1 MRRMTKTALMI
12 GATGGVGRE
21 VARALARRGWQL
33 RCLSRTPKPVSV
45 SLPDNGVAWIKGDA
59 MKAEDV
65 ANAAR
70 DVNLIVHAA
79 NPPRYK
85 NWRGLAMPML
95 RNSIEAARASNARLI
110 FPGNLYNFGPD
121 AAPLLSETAPQNPNT
136 RKGRVRSEMEDMLRA
151 AAATGTRSLVV
162 RAGDV
167 FGGHGPSSNFSN
179 VLIKPREPLRA
190 IVYPGPPAT
199 GHAWAYLPDY
209 AEAIARLADI
219 EAGLPSFDVFHFG
232 GHWIE
237 PGIELAQSIRRAA
250 GRLDL
255 PIRRF
260 PWLAVRLLTP
270 FVPLLR
276 EVEEVRY
283 LWDVPL
289 RLDNSKLIAL
299 IGDEPH
305 TPLDQAVRASLLELG
320 CLTS

>member
-1 MRRMTKTALMI
+1 MTERPTASRHIASRSCSGQSAVENRNVVESGAFEVIGSFPCRAFVLTGVAALRHPARKVNAGVYVPALGAPAQEGASGHLLHVVPQESTNGSLECVSRNSLRAPRRTTRPRARSTGNSDNDFSAPGNSLRRELVRRMTKTALMI

-59 MKAEDV
+59 MKAEDL

-70 DVNLIVHAA
+70 DVALIVHAA

-95 RNSIEAARASNARLI
+95 RNSIEAASASNARLI

-151 AAATGTRSLVV
+151 RATTGTRSLVV

-179 VLIKPREPLRA
+179 VLI
-190 IVYPGPPAT
+190 
-199 GHAWAYLPDY
+199 
-209 AEAIARLADI
+209 
-219 EAGLPSFDVFHFG
+219 
-232 GHWIE
+232 
-237 PGIELAQSIRRAA
+237 
-250 GRLDL
+250 
-255 PIRRF
+255 
-260 PWLAVRLLTP
+260 
-270 FVPLLR
+270 
-276 EVEEVRY
+276 
-283 LWDVPL
+283 
-289 RLDNSKLIAL
+289 
-299 IGDEPH
+299 
-305 TPLDQAVRASLLELG
+305 
-320 CLTS
+320 

>member
-1 MRRMTKTALMI
+1 MTKTALMI

-21 VARALARRGWQL
+21 VARALVRRGWHL
-33 RCLSRTPKPVSV
+33 RCLSRTPNPVSA
-45 SLPDNGVAWIKGDA
+45 SLPGNGVAWINGDA
-59 MKAEDV
+59 MKADDV
-65 ANAAR
+65 VNAAR
-70 DVNLIVHAA
+70 DVALIVHAA

-95 RNSIEAARASNARLI
+95 RNSIEAARASSARLI
-110 FPGNLYNFGPD
+110 FPGNLYNFGAD
-121 AAPLLSETAPQNPNT
+121 AGPLLSETTLQQPNT

-179 VLIKPREPLRA
+179 VLIKPRQSLRA
-190 IVYPGPPAT
+190 ILYPGPPAT

-209 AEAIARLADI
+209 AEAIARLAEI
-219 EAGLPSFDVFHFG
+219 EADLPSFDVFHFG

-260 PWLAVRLLTP
+260 PWLAVRLLAP

-320 CLTS
+320 CLSS

>member
-1 MRRMTKTALMI
+1 MTKTALMI

-95 RNSIEAARASNARLI
+95 RNSIEGARASSARLI

-121 AAPLLSETAPQNPNT
+121 AGPLLSETAPQNPNT
-136 RKGRVRSEMEDMLRA
+136 RKGRVRSEMEDMLRV

-190 IVYPGPPAT
+190 IMYPGPPAT
-199 GHAWAYLPDY
+199 GHTWAYLPDY

-219 EAGLPSFDVFHFG
+219 EADLPPFDMFHFG

-237 PGIELAQSIRRAA
+237 PGIELVQSIRRAA
-250 GRLDL
+250 GSLDL

-260 PWLAVRLLTP
+260 PWLAVRLLAP

>member
-1 MRRMTKTALMI
+1 
-12 GATGGVGRE
+12 
-21 VARALARRGWQL
+21 
-33 RCLSRTPKPVSV
+33 
-45 SLPDNGVAWIKGDA
+45 

-65 ANAAR
+65 VNAAR
-70 DVNLIVHAA
+70 DVAVIVHAA
-79 NPPRYK
+79 NPPRYR

-136 RKGRVRSEMEDMLRA
+136 RKGRVRSEMEDMLRV

-190 IVYPGPPAT
+190 IMYPGPPAT
-199 GHAWAYLPDY
+199 GHTWAYLPDY

-219 EAGLPSFDVFHFG
+219 EADLPSFDMFHFG

-260 PWLAVRLLTP
+260 PWLAVRLLAP
-270 FVPLLR
+270 FAPLLR

>member
-1 MRRMTKTALMI
+1 MTKTALMI

-95 RNSIEAARASNARLI
+95 RNSIEGARASSARLI

-121 AAPLLSETAPQNPNT
+121 AGPLLSETAPQNPNT
-136 RKGRVRSEMEDMLRA
+136 RKGRVRSEMEDMLRV

-190 IVYPGPPAT
+190 IMYPGPPAT
-199 GHAWAYLPDY
+199 GHTWAYLPDY

-219 EAGLPSFDVFHFG
+219 EADLPSFDMFHFG

-260 PWLAVRLLTP
+260 PWLAVRLLAP
-270 FVPLLR
+270 FAPLLR

>member
-1 MRRMTKTALMI
+1 MTKTALII

-21 VARALARRGWQL
+21 VARALAHRGWQL
-33 RCLSRTPKPVSV
+33 RCLSRLPKPVSV
-45 SLPDNGVAWIKGDA
+45 SLSGNGVAWIKGDA

-65 ANAAR
+65 VNAAR
-70 DVNLIVHAA
+70 DVAVIVHAA
-79 NPPRYK
+79 NPPRYR

-219 EAGLPSFDVFHFG
+219 EADLPSFDMFHFG

-260 PWLAVRLLTP
+260 PWLAVRLLAP
-270 FVPLLR
+270 FVPLMR

>member
-1 MRRMTKTALMI
+1 MTKTALMI

-95 RNSIEAARASNARLI
+95 RNSIEGARASSARLI

-121 AAPLLSETAPQNPNT
+121 AGPLLSETAPQNPNT

-190 IVYPGPPAT
+190 IMYPGPPAT
-199 GHAWAYLPDY
+199 GHTWAYLPDY

-219 EAGLPSFDVFHFG
+219 EADLPSFDMFHFG

-260 PWLAVRLLTP
+260 PWLAVRLLAP

>member
-1 MRRMTKTALMI
+1 MTRTALMI

-33 RCLSRTPKPVSV
+33 RCLSRKPKQVSV
-45 SLPDNGVAWIKGDA
+45 SLPGNGVAWIKGDA

-70 DVNLIVHAA
+70 DVALIVHAA
-79 NPPRYK
+79 KPPRYK

-121 AAPLLSETAPQNPNT
+121 AGPLLSETAPQNPNT
-136 RKGRVRSEMEDMLRA
+136 RKGRVRSEMEDILRA

-179 VLIKPREPLRA
+179 VLIKPGEPLRA

-199 GHAWAYLPDY
+199 GHSWGYLPDY

-219 EAGLPSFDVFHFG
+219 EADLPSFDVVHFG
-232 GHWIE
+232 GHWIK

-250 GRLDL
+250 GKLDL

-260 PWLAVRLLTP
+260 PWFAVRLLTP

-305 TPLDQAVRASLLELG
+305 TPLDKAVRASLLELG
-320 CLTS
+320 CLSS

>member
-1 MRRMTKTALMI
+1 
-12 GATGGVGRE
+12 
-21 VARALARRGWQL
+21 
-33 RCLSRTPKPVSV
+33 
-45 SLPDNGVAWIKGDA
+45 

-70 DVNLIVHAA
+70 DVALIVHAA

-95 RNSIEAARASNARLI
+95 RNSIEAASASNARLI

-237 PGIELAQSIRRAA
+237 PGIELAQSIHVELDGFRPGDLSGDALGESLQILDVGGGPGSDRTQLQPIAGRRGGQQRCGSQGLHLSSLEAQQTALSDCYGLLGPDATPQLTCLKQLRPPPSMLTQVNSGRRA
-250 GRLDL
+250 
-255 PIRRF
+255 
-260 PWLAVRLLTP
+260 LA
-270 FVPLLR
+270 
-276 EVEEVRY
+276 
-283 LWDVPL
+283 
-289 RLDNSKLIAL
+289 
-299 IGDEPH
+299 
-305 TPLDQAVRASLLELG
+305 
-320 CLTS
+320 